1 MTKQLT
7 KNVDKMARHL
17 SKKMND
23 VKEIVEDSQKSNKE
37 LTVIILE
44 SQLEELKGE
53 KTALEEDIEKLK
65 YELPQI
71 SSECDR
77 HFGCQQCS
85 NDPKCGWCN
94 MEQRCVEGDNVGPL
108 YVSCSFYNYKY
119 CSGAECGA
127 FTDCNVN

>member
-1 MTKQLT
+1 MKTMTKQLT

-53 KTALEEDIEKLK
+53 KTELEEDI
-65 YELPQI
+65 
-71 SSECDR
+71 
-77 HFGCQQCS
+77 
-85 NDPKCGWCN
+85 
-94 MEQRCVEGDNVGPL
+94 
-108 YVSCSFYNYKY
+108 
-119 CSGAECGA
+119 
-127 FTDCNVN
+127 